1 MKTLV
6 LCVDRDDDFGEK
18 AGLTSPIVGRKDN
31 LRAVISLG
39 LIDPED
45 SDTNSL
51 FAGLKTYDELRDNDE
66 EAEIATI
73 CGDKNVGTKSDKE
86 LGEQLDAVIE
96 DIGPDRVIFVSDGG
110 EDEFILPIIQS
121 RIKIDSVIRVIV
133 RQQKSIEGS
142 VYFIAKALQDEKVR
156 IRFVIPIAIIL
167 LVFGI
172 FFVMGYPLIG
182 VGAVLITLGIYL
194 LIRALHLEEPVIS
207 VSKDFRHALQTG
219 KYIAVATLVLAIV
232 VYLWGLIGAL
242 TLEDPPSDIFEF
254 ILFVVNNTLWF
265 IILAGIVY
273 TLGETLDLF
282 IRTGKMLNSSWYII
296 FSLFATGFILW
307 ALLEIFMGILTH
319 QYNIEQI
326 FISVLA
332 GGFLGFMAVIIH
344 NYIKSHFEPETSST
358 EWRR

>member
-51 FAGLKTYDELRDNDE
+51 FAALKTYDELIDSDE

-73 CGDKNVGTKSDKE
+73 CGDKEVGTKSDKV
-86 LGEQLDAVIE
+86 LGDQLDAVIE

-121 RIKIDSVIRVIV
+121 RIKIDSIKRVIV

-142 VYFIAKALQDEKVR
+142 VYFIAKALLDEKVR
-156 IRFVIPIAIIL
+156 LRFIVPIALIF

-172 FFVMGYPLIG
+172 CAVAGVPEIG
-182 VGAVLITLGIYL
+182 LGAILITLGIYL
-194 LIRALHLEEPVIS
+194 LIRALHIEEPVIN
-207 VSKDFRHALQTG
+207 VSRDFRHALQTG
-219 KYIAVATLVLAIV
+219 RYVAAATLVLAIV
-232 VYLWGLIGAL
+232 IYLWGLIEAL
-242 TLEDPPSDIFEF
+242 TLEDPSSDIFEL
-254 ILFVVNNTLWF
+254 ILVVVNNTLWF
-265 IILAGIVY
+265 IILAGIIY
-273 TLGETLDLF
+273 TFGETLDLY
-282 IRTGKMLNSSWYII
+282 IRTGKVLKSSWYII

-307 ALLEIFMGILTH
+307 ALIEIFMGILTH
-319 QYNIEQI
+319 QYDIQQI

-344 NYIKSHFEPETSST
+344 NYIKDHFEPQSGRT
-358 EWRR
+358 EWRP